1 MKSLQGR
8 FLSVLRRSLS
18 VCPAF
23 VRLVVLLQVV
33 IAVADLSLSPSESVN
48 VNQAAVYAV
57 VLSSGGLWWAFFE
70 SVRYSAVR
78 GSGASGGDF
87 GVLCLSVCLS
97 EVVQVGQVVQVVQ
110 VLGVIMVAGELWLY
124 TYG

>member
-1 MKSLQGR
+1 M
-8 FLSVLRRSLS
+8 
-18 VCPAF
+18 
-23 VRLVVLLQVV
+23 

-48 VNQAAVYAV
+48 VDQAAVYAV

-87 GVLCLSVCLS
+87 GVLCLPVCLPVCLSVCLS
-97 EVVQVGQVVQVVQ
+97 EVVQVGQVVQVVQVVQ